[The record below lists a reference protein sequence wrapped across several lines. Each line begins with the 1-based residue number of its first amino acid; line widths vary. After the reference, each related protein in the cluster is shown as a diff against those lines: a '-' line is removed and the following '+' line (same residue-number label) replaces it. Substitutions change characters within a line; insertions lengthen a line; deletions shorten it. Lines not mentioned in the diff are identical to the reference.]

1 MNRFRDLDENLLTT
15 VPVGLDKLIH
25 LQELYLSGN
34 KIKWISKDDLPRNI
48 LTLEL
53 KANPLV
59 GVKAGAM
66 QNMPRLRKLYG

>member
-1 MNRFRDLDENLLTT
+1 M
-15 VPVGLDKLIH
+15 PVGLDRLVQ

-34 KIKWISKDDLPRNI
+34 RIRTIARDDLPRNL

-66 QNMPRLRKLYG
+66 QNMPRLQKL